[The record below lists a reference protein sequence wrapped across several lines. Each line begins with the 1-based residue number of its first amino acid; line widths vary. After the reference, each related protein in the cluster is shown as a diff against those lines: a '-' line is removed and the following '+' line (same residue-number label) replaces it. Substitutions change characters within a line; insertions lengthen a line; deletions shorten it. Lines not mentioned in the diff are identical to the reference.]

1 MSTRTR
7 TTGTQPHIV
16 ISTKELQDIDT
27 LEEFFN
33 TQKGC
38 LNYVIS
44 VEYGQNGHPHLES
57 FSAWDKELRQDKLKA
72 KILKLYNITDYH
84 GKLNTKVVFNH
95 IDPDPMYG
103 YGYSMKEAP
112 TEFRTNMDGDYLQKC
127 LEYYNDHQEA
137 VNNAKKQQAKDHA
150 KVQVN
155 QIVDDFIDW
164 LETERIYHLYERR
177 NSDGHIMVDNFKDK
191 YRLFYSIYPKR
202 ISYTEYSKIRVESVT
217 DYINMELTKRGTSLL
232 TVPPP
237 TPP

>member
-1 MSTRTR
+1 MTTRTR

-16 ISTKELQDIDT
+16 ISTKELQDIDE
-27 LEEFFN
+27 LQSFFEKE
-33 TQKGC
+33 KGC

-112 TEFRTNMDGDYLQKC
+112 KEFRTNMDEEYLQKC
-127 LEYYNDHQEA
+127 VEYYNDHQEA
-137 VNNAKKQQAKDHA
+137 VNNAKKEQAKEHS

-155 QIVDDFIDW
+155 QIIDDFIDW
-164 LETERIYHLYERR
+164 LEVQQITELYERWSLSGATHV
-177 NSDGHIMVDNFKDK
+177 NNFKDK
-191 YRLFYSIYPKR
+191 FRLFYSTYPKR
-202 ISYTEYSKIRVESVT
+202 VSYTEFAKIREESVRE
-217 DYINMELTKRGTSLL
+217 YVNMELMKRGTSS
-232 TVPPP
+232 
-237 TPP
+237 